1 MRCRAKE
8 ILIVLCCYAV
18 HASVY
23 ASQITLWQSLNDG
36 NLLVDAAINLMSAVC
51 AAVANLAFRLKKQE
65 IAVDHF
71 GLELAS
77 GIGVGL
83 VAGVVA
89 YSLSRAADANV
100 FLQLALVTIAGWGGS
115 KVIEAYQ
122 EKYFGR
128 VDREEEP

>member
-1 MRCRAKE
+1 MRIRSTE
-8 ILIVLCCYAV
+8 ILIVLGCYAV

-23 ASQITLWQSLNDG
+23 ASQFTLWQSLSDG
-36 NLLVDAAINLMSAVC
+36 NLLVDAAINLMSAIC

-65 IAVDHF
+65 VSTDRF

-83 VAGVVA
+83 VAGVIA
-89 YSLSRAADANV
+89 YSLSRAADTNV
-100 FLQLALVTIAGWGGS
+100 FLQLALVTTAGWGGS

-128 VDREEEP
+128 VDREEEL